1 MTAQSINALHRV
13 HTATN
18 DVLKGYREMLERSQA
33 DIRPV
38 ISQLIYLHEQHAAEQ
53 IAELTRFGDAGREDT
68 SFQGTLNKTVVIV
81 RDWISNLDRGA
92 LPSVRQGEEALRD
105 EYTKLLQD
113 EGVSGDS
120 AVAMLL
126 KSQATAL
133 NSAIASLP
141 TT

>member
-1 MTAQSINALHRV
+1 MTAQALHKV

-38 ISQLIYLHEQHAAEQ
+38 ISRLIYLHEQHAAEQ
-53 IAELTRFGDAGREDT
+53 IAELARFGDAGREDT
-68 SFQGTLNKTVVIV
+68 SFQGTVNKTVVIV

-105 EYTKLLQD
+105 EYTKVLQD

-126 KSQATAL
+126 KSQVSAL